1 MILMKMQLSVKH
13 SKVTLNKLRYA
24 CIQEEV
30 YYKELTYVRME
41 AEKSHNLLYVNWRPR
56 KAGGVIQA
64 ESKA

>member
-1 MILMKMQLSVKH
+1 MILMKNSISVER
-13 SKVTLNKLRYA
+13 SKVKRNKLRYA

-30 YYKELTYVRME
+30 YFKELTYVRME
-41 AEKSHNLLYVNWRPR
+41 AEKSHNLLSVNWRPR